1 MKITFILPPLN
12 MAGGIKV
19 VGIYA
24 KAFADRGH
32 KVVIVSPAHPKITLK
47 QRFKS
52 LIKELKWLSTP
63 DSYPSHIDGLNI
75 ENRILAENRPIL
87 NDDVPDA
94 DVVIATWWETAEWVA
109 QFTPSKGKQ
118 CYFIQGYEVFDYLPI
133 DRVKATYRLPLKKI
147 VISKWLKD
155 LMKNQYADDSAI
167 LINNAVDHGQFNSA
181 PREKQSIPTVGFLFS
196 STPLKGIDVTLK
208 ALDILRE
215 RYSDL
220 RIISFGIYEWNRD
233 LFPDVE
239 FYYSPPQDKIRDL
252 YALCDV
258 WLTASRSEGFNLPA
272 MEAMACRTPVVSTR
286 TGWPEEAIIAAENG
300 FLVDID
306 DFQELAKAAQS
317 ILSMTN
323 EQWKTMSENAHATVA
338 SYSWEKSILQFEDVL
353 ATAIKSGID
362 S

>member
-12 MAGGIKV
+12 MSGGIKV

-24 KAFADRGH
+24 KAFSERGH
-32 KVVIVSPAHPKITLK
+32 KVVLVSPAHPNITLK
-47 QRFKS
+47 QRCKA
-52 LIKELKWLSTP
+52 LIKEFKWLSTP
-63 DSYPSHIDGLNI
+63 ARYPSHIDGLNI
-75 ENRILAENRPIL
+75 ENIILSENRPVL
-87 NDDVPDA
+87 NDDIPDA
-94 DVVIATWWETAEWVA
+94 DVVIATWWETAEWVN
-109 QFTPSKGKQ
+109 QFNPSKGEKF
-118 CYFIQGYEVFDYLPI
+118 YFIQHHEIFSYFSIE
-133 DRVKATYRLPLKKI
+133 RVKATYRLPLKKI
-147 VISKWLKD
+147 VIAKWLKD
-155 LMKNQYADDSAI
+155 LMKNQYADDSAV
-167 LINNAVDHGQFNSA
+167 LINNAVDHSQFSSE
-181 PREKQSIPTVGFLFS
+181 PRDKQSSPTVGFLYAPIPF
-196 STPLKGIDVTLK
+196 KGTDITLK
-208 ALDILRE
+208 ALAILRE
-215 RYSDL
+215 RYSNL

-323 EQWKTMSENAHATVA
+323 EHWKTMSENAHATVA
-338 SYSWEKSILQFEDVL
+338 SCSWEKSILQFEDVL